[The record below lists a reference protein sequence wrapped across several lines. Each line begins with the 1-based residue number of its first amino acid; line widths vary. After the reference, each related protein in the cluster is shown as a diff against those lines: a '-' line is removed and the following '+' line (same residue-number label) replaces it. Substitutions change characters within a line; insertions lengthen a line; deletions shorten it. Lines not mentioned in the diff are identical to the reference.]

1 MKRILYVIGILT
13 GITLF
18 VIIISLMFNNN
29 TEDNY
34 PDNRFISYD
43 NGTIL
48 DTKTGL
54 MWAAY
59 DNGTSTTW
67 QEAKEYCEQYSGGG
81 YTDWRMP
88 TVEEL
93 AGLYDENEPGYRPE
107 CAVYDW
113 KVYLTN
119 KIHLTGCSPWTSEDH
134 GAEAE
139 CFLFDYGRPS
149 LMFKSINFIMRALP
163 IREGHIY

>member
-18 VIIISLMFNNN
+18 VIVISLMFNNN

-43 NGTIL
+43 NGTVL

-54 MWAAY
+54 MWAVY

-88 TVEEL
+88 TV
-93 AGLYDENEPGYRPE
+93 D
-107 CAVYDW
+107 
-113 KVYLTN
+113 LTN
-119 KIHLTGCSPWTSEDH
+119 KIHLTGCSVWTLEDH